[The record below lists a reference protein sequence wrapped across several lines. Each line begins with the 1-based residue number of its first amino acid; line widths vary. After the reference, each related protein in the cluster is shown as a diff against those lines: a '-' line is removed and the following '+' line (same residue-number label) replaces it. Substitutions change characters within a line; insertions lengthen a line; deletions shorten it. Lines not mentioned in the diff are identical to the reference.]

1 MLKTIQEKQ
10 ELTITQVFDA
20 PRLLV
25 WRAWCNPEILKRWW
39 GPNNFTTPYCEIDFR
54 VGGKYIAC
62 MRSVDGQDFWSTG
75 VYEKI
80 VPLEQIVCT
89 DSFADKTGDV
99 VPAAYYGMSADFPLE
114 VQLTVKFEDFH
125 GKTRLTLTHAGIPEK
140 EREMCSLGWSESLD
154 KLVDVLNSMKKHRTN
169 DKK

>member
-1 MLKTIQEKQ
+1 MLKTIQEKR

-25 WRAWCNPEILKRWW
+25 WRAWCNPDIFKSWW
-39 GPNNFTTPYCEIDFR
+39 GPKNFTTPYCEMDFR

-62 MRSVDGQDFWSTG
+62 MHSAAGQDFWSTG
-75 VYEKI
+75 VYDEI
-80 VPLEQIVCT
+80 VPLERISYT
-89 DSFADKTGDV
+89 DSFADKKGDI

-114 VQLTVKFEDFH
+114 MHLTVKFEDFH
-125 GKTRLTLTHAGIPEK
+125 GKTRLTLTHEGIPEK

-154 KLVDVLNSMKKHRTN
+154 KLADTLNSMKKQRTN
-169 DKK
+169 DK